1 VTPFK
6 PGDLARTNARA
17 GFAQGQTVVV
27 REALPGD
34 RVRIS
39 YPGVT
44 DLIVAGDNLRPLP
57 ALAAPE
63 DGDTAQMAADSQ
75 TPERLTRDRRLA
87 LVELAKAYPHGLTD
101 FELAARTGRKQTS
114 IGKRRWELVDAGMAI
129 DTDERRP
136 SDTGALAK
144 VWAIT
149 TFGLEQLQQGEAS

>member
-1 VTPFK
+1 MSTFK
-6 PGDLARTNARA
+6 PGDLVRANSLA
-17 GFAQGQTVVV
+17 GFAQGRTVVV
-27 REALPGD
+27 REVLSGD

-39 YPGVT
+39 YPSVR
-44 DLIVAGDNLRPLP
+44 DLTVPADTLRPLP

-87 LVELAKAYPHGLTD
+87 LVALAKAYPEGLTD

-114 IGKRRWELVDAGMAI
+114 IGKRRHELVEAGMAI

-136 SDTGALAK
+136 SDTGAMAK

-149 TFGLEQLQQGEAS
+149 SYGLQQLGS

>member
-1 VTPFK
+1 MTSFK
-6 PGDLARTNARA
+6 PGDLARTNTAA

-27 REALPGD
+27 REVLTGD

-39 YPGVT
+39 YPSVP
-44 DLIVAGDNLRPLP
+44 DLTVSADHLRPLR
-57 ALAAPE
+57 ATAAPE
-63 DGDTAQMAADSQ
+63 DGDTAQAAADSQ

-87 LVELAKAYPHGLTD
+87 LVELAKAYPYGLTD
-101 FELAARTGRKQTS
+101 FELASRTGRKQTS

-136 SDTGALAK
+136 SDTGAMAK

-149 TFGLEQLQQGEAS
+149 TFGLQQLQQGAVS

>member
-1 VTPFK
+1 VTAFK
-6 PGDLARTNARA
+6 PGDLARTNSLA

-27 REALPGD
+27 REVLSGD

-39 YPGVT
+39 YPSV
-44 DLIVAGDNLRPLP
+44 DNLIVQADNLRPLP

-63 DGDTAQMAADSQ
+63 DGDTAQMVADSQ

-87 LVELAKAYPHGLTD
+87 LVELAKVYPEGLTD

-136 SDTGALAK
+136 SDTGAMAK

-149 TFGLEQLQQGEAS
+149 SYGLQQLGEAS